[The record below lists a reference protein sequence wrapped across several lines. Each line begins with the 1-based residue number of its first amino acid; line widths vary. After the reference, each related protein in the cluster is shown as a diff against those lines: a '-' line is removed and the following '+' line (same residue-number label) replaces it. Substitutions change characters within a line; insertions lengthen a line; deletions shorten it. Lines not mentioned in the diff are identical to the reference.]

1 MEWNFRND
9 NAYHVAAAA
18 AWLLIMFPDMSNLTY
33 WYFGDPY
40 FSISLFPATEHRPY
54 KVQQAFGGK
63 SLLSWLCFRLIFLVS
78 YIVFAVTLQLL
89 SAAFSC
95 RGHVWLTLYPC
106 TRLHQPI
113 HHSRPVIYWPIH
125 IRGKHHM
132 SAYHVNGARYYGP
145 CFDLHS
151 GGILAHPYSRSQL
164 IHSPPLTHGM
174 MQFYMG
180 SPIFHWTDQILAH
193 PCYLVWWNMGSPI
206 P

>member
-1 MEWNFRND
+1 MIHISP
-9 NAYHVAAAA
+9 YHYV
-18 AWLLIMFPDMSNLTY
+18 PT
-33 WYFGDPY
+33 
-40 FSISLFPATEHRPY
+40 TEHMPY
-54 KVQQAFGGK
+54 KVLWVFGVK

-78 YIVFAVTLQLL
+78 YFVFTVTPRLL
-89 SAAFSC
+89 SPAFSC
-95 RGHVWLTLYPC
+95 HGHLWLTLCLC
-106 TRLHQPI
+106 TRLCQPI

-151 GGILAHPYSRSQL
+151 SGILAHLYSRSQM

-193 PCYLVWWNMGSPI
+193 LCYSVWWNMGSPI